1 MSKKEEAWTERY
13 RPSKVS
19 EVQGNT
25 KNLKKLK
32 RWVTNF
38 SSDNT
43 GGKLLH
49 GPPGVG
55 KSSSI
60 QAIANELDMNLLE
73 INASDARRTDEVAE
87 FAHEA
92 RMQTIDGEH
101 QLVMLDE
108 IDSMSGR
115 SNLRPLYELLEDAPN
130 PIVCVCNELYQV
142 PNGVKDRCEEL
153 KFNLGTRSIKAK
165 LKKIAKSEDLDI
177 GAATLTQLSQRESL
191 RDAIQDLQLIMDTD
205 VSEDEVR
212 ELKSDNRDYEQS
224 VFDEVENTLK
234 ARPDE
239 LDSLNSAE
247 TPDSMTLWL
256 DQNMRGMWE
265 MTEAMVGWDTLSR
278 ADKYL
283 ERTSGDDYRWW
294 KYTGDLNEQLVNL
307 RLSEPYDG
315 YTKTQRPEKFK
326 RKRHTG
332 DVRSLYEKLSGR
344 DVDVFRM
351 GASFRDFRMYHLKIL
366 KELEFERKCEIA
378 LEHDLSTGEM
388 GVLGLSSS
396 EFESWK
402 EGESGSKDSL
412 IDEQSESVGGFAEW

>member
-1 MSKKEEAWTERY
+1 MADEEAWTEKY
-13 RPSKVS
+13 RPQTTKDI
-19 EVQGNT
+19 QGNN
-25 KNLKKLK
+25 KNVKTLKKWIK
-32 RWVTNF
+32 NF
-38 SSDNT
+38 SSDET

-49 GPPGVG
+49 GAPGVG
-55 KSSSI
+55 KSSTV
-60 QAIANELDMNLLE
+60 QAIANEFDMNLLE

-101 QLVMLDE
+101 QIVMLDE

-130 PIVCVCNELYQV
+130 PIVCICNELYQV
-142 PNGVKDRCEEL
+142 PNGVKDRCEEM

-165 LKKIAKSEDLDI
+165 LKKIIKKEDLDV
-177 GAATLTQLSQRESL
+177 GAATLSQLAQRESL

-205 VSEDEVR
+205 VSEDEVQS
-212 ELKSDNRDYEQS
+212 LKTDNRDYEQS

-234 ARPDE
+234 AREDE

-278 ADKYL
+278 SDKYL
-283 ERTSGDDYRWW
+283 GRTSGDDYRWW
-294 KYTGDLNEQLVNL
+294 KYTGMLNEQLARL

-326 RKRHTG
+326 RRRHTG
-332 DVRSLYEKLSGR
+332 DVQSLYEKLSGR

-366 KELEFERKCEIA
+366 KELEFESKCNIA
-378 LEHDLSTGEM
+378 LEHDLSSGEM
-388 GVLGLSSS
+388 SAMGLSSS

-402 EGESGSKDSL
+402 EGESGSQESL

>member
-1 MSKKEEAWTERY
+1 
-13 RPSKVS
+13 
-19 EVQGNT
+19 
-25 KNLKKLK
+25 
-32 RWVTNF
+32 
-38 SSDNT
+38 
-43 GGKLLH
+43 
-49 GPPGVG
+49 
-55 KSSSI
+55 
-60 QAIANELDMNLLE
+60 
-73 INASDARRTDEVAE
+73 
-87 FAHEA
+87 
-92 RMQTIDGEH
+92 
-101 QLVMLDE
+101 
-108 IDSMSGR
+108 
-115 SNLRPLYELLEDAPN
+115 
-130 PIVCVCNELYQV
+130 
-142 PNGVKDRCEEL
+142 
-153 KFNLGTRSIKAK
+153 
-165 LKKIAKSEDLDI
+165 
-177 GAATLTQLSQRESL
+177 
-191 RDAIQDLQLIMDTD
+191 MDTD
-205 VSEDEVR
+205 VYEDEVS
-212 ELKSDNRDYEQS
+212 EVKSDNRDYEQS

-234 ARPDE
+234 ARADE

-294 KYTGDLNEQLVNL
+294 KYTGQLNEQLVNL

-344 DVDVFRM
+344 NVDVFRM

-388 GVLGLSSS
+388 SVLELSSS